1 MHIHN
6 VYFWLKGDL
15 EVQALGAFE
24 DGLDALA
31 GAAHLKFI
39 EDHASKWERVVV
51 YDIQTK
57 GGWAGK
63 LDV

>member
-1 MHIHN
+1 MCKPHMTSHIR
-6 VYFWLKGDL
+6 K
-15 EVQALGAFE
+15 EP
-24 DGLDALA
+24 
-31 GAAHLKFI
+31 LKFI